1 MLFFVFS
8 LVSVFLNA
16 IRQIICIYTFRTTK
30 CVGSES
36 FTFLCKGR
44 ALQASLSFTI
54 SIRISNVLWRAF
66 FSQYLVYW
74 SRYIRC
80 VFFIVSVHFCI
91 LLFLFLVFEIWYDH
105 FHFISTYAIIT
116 YNFGTSATDSFLWE

>member
-30 CVGSES
+30 CVGYES
-36 FTFLCKGR
+36 FTFLWKGR

-66 FSQYLVYW
+66 FSQYLV
-74 SRYIRC
+74 IGADIKDAC
-80 VFFIVSVHFCI
+80 FLLCQFIFAFFYFYFWFLKFRTTTSTLSPHT
-91 LLFLFLVFEIWYDH
+91 LL
-105 FHFISTYAIIT
+105 
-116 YNFGTSATDSFLWE
+116 